1 MRAHTKINPIGPFLQ
16 LFFAEHLVVHKRAS
30 AQTIASYRDT
40 FRLLLQF
47 MQNRGGIPP
56 AAIPLTAVD
65 ADCILD
71 FLNYLERDRGCSIRS
86 RNNRLAAIRTFF
98 RFVSLRDPTSLGMI
112 TRIMAIPNKRC
123 ERKLVG
129 FLARDEVKALIAAP
143 DSRTWS
149 GRRDHAFLL
158 TLYNTGGR
166 ISEIIGL
173 RRQQVSLSTGAANIQ
188 LYGKGRKERVVPL
201 WDETACVLQAWF
213 REIKEIPDAIVF
225 PSARNR
231 PLSRDGAD
239 YILQRAVAAAT
250 ASLPSLASKSVSPH
264 VMRHSTAMHLLQ
276 SGVDLAV
283 IALWLGHENLQTTN
297 IYITADLA
305 SKEQALEKLEPIPGS
320 FARYQAPDK
329 LLAFLATL

>member
-47 MQNRGGIPP
+47 MQNRTGIPP
-56 AAIPLTAVD
+56 AALPLTAVD
-65 ADCILD
+65 ADCVLD
-71 FLNYLERDRGCSIRS
+71 FLNYVERDRGCSARS

-123 ERKLVG
+123 EKKLVG
-129 FLARDEVKALIAAP
+129 FLSRDEVKALIAAP

-173 RRQQVSLSTGAANIQ
+173 RVDRSALMLAPQIFSCSARAERSVSFPSGTKPRVCFKHGFGNSRTLSSFPAPGTGHCHATVPTTSSTGLSPPQ
-188 LYGKGRKERVVPL
+188 RPPV
-201 WDETACVLQAWF
+201 QAW
-213 REIKEIPDAIVF
+213 RT
-225 PSARNR
+225 
-231 PLSRDGAD
+231 SRC
-239 YILQRAVAAAT
+239 RRTSCAT
-250 ASLPSLASKSVSPH
+250 VRQCTCSSP
-264 VMRHSTAMHLLQ
+264 VLISR
-276 SGVDLAV
+276 
-283 IALWLGHENLQTTN
+283 
-297 IYITADLA
+297 
-305 SKEQALEKLEPIPGS
+305 
-320 FARYQAPDK
+320 
-329 LLAFLATL
+329 

>member
-1 MRAHTKINPIGPFLQ
+1 MRAPTKINPIGPFLQ

-47 MQNRGGIPP
+47 MQDRTRISP
-56 AAIPLTAVD
+56 AALPLAAAD
-65 ADCILD
+65 ADCVLD
-71 FLNYLERDRGCSIRS
+71 FLNHVERDRGCSARS

-123 ERKLVG
+123 EKKLVG
-129 FLARDEVKALIAAP
+129 FLSRDEVKALIAAP
-143 DSRTWS
+143 DSKTWS

-173 RRQQVSLSTGAANIQ
+173 RRRQVSLDAGANIQ
-188 LYGKGRKERVVPL
+188 LFGKGRKERVVPL
-201 WDETACVLQAWF
+201 WDETARVLRAWF
-213 REIKEIPDAIVF
+213 REFEDIPDAIVF

-231 PLSRDGAD
+231 PLSRDGAN
-239 YILQRAVAAAT
+239 YILRRAVVAAT
-250 ASLPSLASKSVSPH
+250 ASCPSLANKSVSPH
-264 VMRHSTAMHLLQ
+264 VLRHSTAMHLLQ

-283 IALWLGHENLQTTN
+283 IALWLGHENIQTTN
-297 IYITADLA
+297 VYITADLA
-305 SKEQALEKLEPIPGS
+305 SKERALEKLEPIPGS
-320 FARYQAPDK
+320 FSRYQATDK
-329 LLAFLATL
+329 LLVFLATL

>member
-1 MRAHTKINPIGPFLQ
+1 MSVPTSINLIGPFLQ

-47 MQNRGGIPP
+47 IQGKTGVPP
-56 AAIPLTAVD
+56 AALPLTAVD

-71 FLNYLERDRGCSIRS
+71 FLNYVERDRGCSVRS

-98 RFVSLRDPTSLGMI
+98 RFVSLRDPTNLGMI
-112 TRIMAIPNKRC
+112 TRIMAIPNKRY
-123 ERKLVG
+123 EKNLVG
-129 FLARDEVKALIAAP
+129 FLSREEVKALIAAP
-143 DSRTWS
+143 DSTSWS

-173 RRQQVSLSTGAANIQ
+173 RRSQVTLDAGAANIR
-188 LYGKGRKERVVPL
+188 LFGKGRKERVVPL
-201 WDETACVLQAWF
+201 WDETARVLKAWF
-213 REIKEIPDAIVF
+213 REIKDTSDAVVF

-231 PLSRDGAD
+231 SLSRDGAD
-239 YILQRAVAAAT
+239 YILRRAVVAAK
-250 ASLPSLASKSVSPH
+250 ASCPSLANKSISPH
-264 VMRHSTAMHLLQ
+264 VLRHSTAMHLLQ

-283 IALWLGHENLQTTN
+283 IALWLGHENIQTTN
-297 IYITADLA
+297 VYITADLA
-305 SKEQALEKLEPIPGS
+305 SKEKALEKLEPIPGS
-320 FARYQAPDK
+320 FARYQATDT